1 MPASG
6 RLQRPPDLFCDIA
19 AQVLADAKAIK
30 ECAEAKDADLLQR
43 SIRIVCRRHA
53 SLAYTARGGATEG
66 MASARTPWW
75 AWAWPLLA
83 WLILLMTPFA
93 GVTGIIP
100 AAAGV
105 VLIATV
111 FAAVYHAEVVA
122 HRTGEPFGTLVL
134 AIAVTVIEVALIV
147 SVMVAAPA
155 EKAGLARDTVFAV
168 VMIVCNGVVGLFLLW
183 GGARHH
189 EQGFQLH
196 GASAA
201 LAVLA
206 ALTILTLILPSF
218 STSAPG
224 PLFTT
229 SQLVFAG
236 IVSLVLYGSFV
247 FVQTVRHRDYFLAE
261 GDEADAHAPPP
272 ANTTAVVSAVLLIAA
287 LVAVVGLAKSL
298 TPTLELAVARLEI
311 PKAVVGIVIA
321 TLVLLPET
329 LAALR
334 AARANRLQTSLNLA
348 LGSALASIGLT
359 IPTVAAVS
367 IIIGQPLELGLGA
380 KDQVLLALTLLVGVI
395 TLGTGRTTV
404 LQGIVHL
411 VIFAVFLFFAVV
423 P

>member
-1 MPASG
+1 M
-6 RLQRPPDLFCDIA
+6 A
-19 AQVLADAKAIK
+19 A
-30 ECAEAKDADLLQR
+30 
-43 SIRIVCRRHA
+43 
-53 SLAYTARGGATEG
+53 
-66 MASARTPWW
+66 ARTPWW
-75 AWAWPLLA
+75 AWAWPVLA
-83 WLILLMTPFA
+83 WVILLMTPFVGA
-93 GVTGIIP
+93 DGVIA
-100 AAAGV
+100 AAAGAA
-105 VLIATV
+105 LIATV

-134 AIAVTVIEVALIV
+134 AVAVTVIEVALIV

-168 VMIVCNGVVGLFLLW
+168 VMIVCNGIVGLCLLW

-189 EQGFQLH
+189 EQGFQVH

-206 ALTILTLILPSF
+206 ALTTLTLILPNVA
-218 STSAPG
+218 TTAPG
-224 PLFTT
+224 PLFST

-236 IVSLVLYGSFV
+236 IVSLVLYASFV
-247 FVQTVRHRDYFLAE
+247 FIQTVRHRDYFLAAE
-261 GDEADAHAPPP
+261 GDDEEAHAPPSGR
-272 ANTTAVVSAVLLIAA
+272 TAVVSVVLLLAA

-298 TPTLELAVARLEI
+298 TPMVEIAVARLDV

-321 TLVLLPET
+321 TLVLLPEG

-359 IPTVAAVS
+359 IPAVAVVS
-367 IIIGQPLELGLGA
+367 IVLAQPLELGLGA

-404 LQGIVHL
+404 LQGVVHL
-411 VIFAVFLFFAVV
+411 VIFTVFLFFAVV

>member
-1 MPASG
+1 
-6 RLQRPPDLFCDIA
+6 
-19 AQVLADAKAIK
+19 
-30 ECAEAKDADLLQR
+30 
-43 SIRIVCRRHA
+43 
-53 SLAYTARGGATEG
+53 
-66 MASARTPWW
+66 
-75 AWAWPLLA
+75 LA
-83 WLILLMTPFA
+83 WVILSVTPFA
-93 GVTGIIP
+93 SPAGFIA

-105 VLIATV
+105 ALILAV

-134 AIAVTVIEVALIV
+134 AVAVTIIEVALIV

-168 VMIVCNGVVGLFLLW
+168 VMIVCNGIVGLCLLW

-189 EQGFQLH
+189 EQGFQVH

-206 ALTILTLILPSF
+206 ALTMLTLVLPNF
-218 STSAPG
+218 ATSAPG
-224 PLFTT
+224 PLFST

-236 IVSLVLYGSFV
+236 TVSLVLYCSFV
-247 FVQTVRHRDYFLAE
+247 FIQTVRHRDYFLAGKPDNE
-261 GDEADAHAPPP
+261 EAHAPPP
-272 ANTTAVVSAVLLIAA
+272 SNTTAAVSAGLLFAV
-287 LVAVVGLAKSL
+287 LVAIVGLAKSL
-298 TPTLELAVARLEI
+298 TPTLEIGVARLDV
-311 PKAVVGIVIA
+311 PKPVVGIVIA
-321 TLVLLPET
+321 ALVLLPEG

-334 AARANRLQTSLNLA
+334 AARANQLQTSLNLA

-359 IPTVAAVS
+359 IPVVAGVS
-367 IIIGQPLELGLGA
+367 IVIRQPLELGLGT
-380 KDQVLLALTLLVGVI
+380 KDEVLLALTLLTGVI

>member
-1 MPASG
+1 M
-6 RLQRPPDLFCDIA
+6 A
-19 AQVLADAKAIK
+19 A
-30 ECAEAKDADLLQR
+30 
-43 SIRIVCRRHA
+43 
-53 SLAYTARGGATEG
+53 T
-66 MASARTPWW
+66 RTPWW
-75 AWAWPLLA
+75 AWTWPALA
-83 WLILLMTPFA
+83 WAILLITPFA
-93 GVTGIIP
+93 GAGGFVA
-100 AAAGV
+100 AAAGAA
-105 VLIATV
+105 LIATV

-134 AIAVTVIEVALIV
+134 AVAVTVIEVALIV

-155 EKAGLARDTVFAV
+155 EKAGLARDTVFAA
-168 VMIVCNGVVGLFLLW
+168 VMIVCNGIVGLCLLW

-189 EQGFQLH
+189 EQGFQIH

-206 ALTILTLILPSF
+206 ALTTLTLILPNVA
-218 STSAPG
+218 TSVPG
-224 PLFTT
+224 PAFST

-247 FVQTVRHRDYFLAE
+247 FIQTVRHRDYFLAVE
-261 GDEADAHAPPP
+261 RDDEEAHAPPP
-272 ANTTAVVSAVLLIAA
+272 SNTTTIVSAGLLLAA
-287 LVAVVGLAKSL
+287 LVAVVGLAKFL
-298 TPTLELAVARLEI
+298 TPTLEIAVARI
-311 PKAVVGIVIA
+311 DVPKAVVGIVIA
-321 TLVLLPET
+321 ALVLLPEG
-329 LAALR
+329 LAAVR

-359 IPTVAAVS
+359 IPAVAVVS
-367 IIIGQPLELGLGA
+367 VVLGQPLALGLGE